1 MFTAIIVGA
10 IAIFLALFVIVSYKK
25 CPPDM
30 AYIISGLGREPRV
43 LIGKA
48 GFVIPFFERVDK
60 LTLELIQIDVRASEV
75 PTTDFINVDV
85 DAVANVRIPKDPELI
100 KIAAQHF
107 LNLSANEIAP
117 NIQQVLQ
124 GNMREIIGQMG
135 LKEIVIDK
143 QKFSVKIQENA
154 VDDIKKI
161 GLEIV
166 SFNVQDCTD
175 KNDAIKNLGTDNLS
189 QIQKEAAIAKAKAEK
204 EVIIEQAKADEEG
217 AKARAEADA
226 RIAEQQ
232 KDLSIKRSEFK
243 KIQDTESARADAAKG
258 IEDAAQQKTINA
270 KTIEAEVEKAER
282 MAELKER
289 EIAIKEKELD
299 ALVRKQADA
308 DKYKAEKEAEAQKA
322 VREQNAAAALVE
334 AQREADARKA
344 RAEAEKEAAL
354 LEAEGIKAKLLAEA
368 EGKKAILLAEAEGAK
383 QKALAEAEGIDKKA
397 EAMKKMGEAAV
408 LEMAFNAL
416 PAIAKEVASPLAQI
430 DNITM
435 YGDQTSD
442 FLGSSTQNIDKVV
455 NIAKD
460 SLGVDLRSLVAGFIG
475 GKVADSNNCNHDEPS
490 KKPRLVES
498 KKDEE

>member
-1 MFTAIIVGA
+1 MFVGIVIGVA
-10 IAIFLALFVIVSYKK
+10 VILLILLIAISYKK

-30 AYIISGLGREPRV
+30 AYIISGVAKEPRV

-48 GFVIPFFERVDK
+48 GFVLPFFERVDK

-75 PTTDFINVDV
+75 PTMDFINVDV

-107 LNLSANEIAP
+107 LNLGSSEIAP

-143 QKFSVKIQENA
+143 QKFSQKIQENA

-175 KNDAIKNLGTDNLS
+175 RNEAITNLGIDNLA
-189 QIQKEAAIAKAKAEK
+189 QIQKEAAIAKARAEK
-204 EVIIEQAKADEEG
+204 EVKIEQAIADEEG

-232 KDLSIKRSEFK
+232 KDLSIKKSAFK
-243 KIQDTESARADAAKG
+243 KEQDTEQARAEAAKD
-258 IEDAAQQKTINA
+258 IEASIQQKTINE
-270 KTIEAEVEKAER
+270 KVVEAEVQKAER
-282 MAELKER
+282 MADLKER

-299 ALVRKQADA
+299 ALVKKQADA
-308 DKYKAEKEAEAQKA
+308 DKYRAEKEAEAQKA
-322 VREQNAAAALVE
+322 VRQQNAEAALIE
-334 AQREADARKA
+334 AEKEAEARKKKAEAD
-344 RAEAEKEAAL
+344 KEAAL
-354 LEAEGIKAKLLAEA
+354 LEAEGIKAKLIAEA
-368 EGKKAILLAEAEGAK
+368 EGKKAILLAEAEGVR

-397 EAMKKMGEAAV
+397 EAMQKMSEAAV
-408 LEMAFNAL
+408 LEMAFKAL
-416 PAIAKEVASPLAQI
+416 PEIAKEVASPLSQI

-442 FLGSSTQNIDKVV
+442 FLGSSTKNIDKVV

-460 SLGVDLRSLVAGFIG
+460 SLGVDLKALVAGFIG
-475 GKVADSNNCNHDEPS
+475 GKVAETSTEVKNKKAKLKKEEENND
-490 KKPRLVES
+490 
-498 KKDEE
+498 